1 MKSKIVI
8 TIIII
13 SVIAI
18 FSACSTLVYDKLMY
32 PLKFE
37 DLIIENAKENNL
49 EAKLVASVINVE
61 SSFREEVVSPKGAV
75 GLMQVKPSTAEW
87 LLETKMDIFYD
98 KNVKVE
104 ELLKKYDNANKS
116 YVAFLYD
123 LDDSKSLSLSN
134 QYIITREIA
143 KAKKNII
150 LLNKAGFAEN
160 FGDLLAFYGV
170 NYASFALIKNKD
182 EIKTIDYSQDDGSS
196 LNNLISTL

>member
-1 MKSKIVI
+1 MI
-8 TIIII
+8 
-13 SVIAI
+13 
-18 FSACSTLVYDKLMY
+18 DN
-32 PLKFE
+32 
-37 DLIIENAKENNL
+37 IE
-49 EAKLVASVINVE
+49 
-61 SSFREEVVSPKGAV
+61 
-75 GLMQVKPSTAEW
+75 T
-87 LLETKMDIFYD
+87 
-98 KNVKVE
+98 
-104 ELLKKYDNANKS
+104 LKKYDNANKS